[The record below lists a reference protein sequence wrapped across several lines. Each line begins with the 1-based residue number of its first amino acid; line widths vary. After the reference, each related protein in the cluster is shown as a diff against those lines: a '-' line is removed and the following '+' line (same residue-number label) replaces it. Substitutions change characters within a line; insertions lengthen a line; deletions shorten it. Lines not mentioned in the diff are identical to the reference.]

1 MKYIYSVYAWLIGGI
16 LFVLILLVGIGLS
29 YLLPGRGFHR
39 PVQWMFRW
47 LFRILFI
54 RVNVYGREHLRPGYT
69 SIFMSN
75 HCSMFDLPML
85 VAYIPEYFRGLEAHN
100 QFSWPLWGWAIR
112 RYGNIPM
119 DRGSTF
125 RSLQAIRE
133 ARATLDAGTS
143 IVILPEGHLSL
154 DGSLKAFKKLPF
166 MLASEAGVQIVP
178 MGLSGLFEV
187 KRKGSWI
194 ICPARV
200 TIVYGE
206 PILPEQIAE
215 LTLDQLREFTRNR
228 IVTLLMQKSD

>member
-1 MKYIYSVYAWLIGGI
+1 MRYIYSVYAWLVGGL
-16 LFVLILLVGIGLS
+16 LFVLILLCGIALS
-29 YLLPGRGFHR
+29 YLLPGRMFHR

-47 LFRILFI
+47 FFRMLFI
-54 RVNVYGREHLRPGYT
+54 RVRVYGRKHLSKKT
-69 SIFMSN
+69 VSIYMSN
-75 HCSMFDLPML
+75 HCSMFDLPIL

-100 QFSWPLWGWAIR
+100 QFSWPLWGLAIR

-154 DGSLKAFKKLPF
+154 DGNLREFKKLPF
-166 MLASEAGVQIVP
+166 MLAAESGAQIVP
-178 MGLSGLFEV
+178 IGMSGLYEV
-187 KRKGSWI
+187 KRKGSWLI
-194 ICPARV
+194 SPAKV
-200 TIVYGE
+200 TIAYGE
-206 PILPEQIAE
+206 PILPEQINE

-228 IVTLLMQKSD
+228 IVTLLVKKPD

>member
-1 MKYIYSVYAWLIGGI
+1 MKYLYSVYAWLVGGI
-16 LFVLILLVGIGLS
+16 LFVFILLTGIGLS
-29 YLLPGRGFHR
+29 YILPGHGFHR

-54 RVNVYGREHLRPGYT
+54 RVSVSGKEHLRPGIT
-69 SIFMSN
+69 SLYMSN

-100 QFSWPLWGWAIR
+100 QFSWPLWGLAIR

-143 IVILPEGHLSL
+143 VVILPEGHLSL
-154 DGSLKAFKKLPF
+154 DGSLKEFKKLPF
-166 MLASEAGVQIVP
+166 MLAAEAGVQIMP

-187 KRKGSWI
+187 KRKGSWLMY
-194 ICPARV
+194 PASV
-200 TIVYGE
+200 TIAFGA
-206 PILPEQIAE
+206 PITPDQIGDHAPETLRDITREKIAS
-215 LTLDQLREFTRNR
+215 LLLD
-228 IVTLLMQKSD
+228 